1 MKTFTE
7 ELTVKLG
14 FARWGGISKS
24 RRKGRKRA
32 IKAEGQGYANAR
44 RSKMIWTSWD
54 TVRSSVW
61 LRPSI
66 TE

>member
-24 RRKGRKRA
+24 RRKGKKRA
-32 IKAEGQGYANAR
+32 FKAEGKGYAKAGR
-44 RSKMIWTSWD
+44 GKMIWTVWD
-54 TVRSSVW
+54 TVRS
-61 LRPSI
+61 
-66 TE
+66 

>member
-1 MKTFTE
+1 MNTFTE

-14 FARWGGISKS
+14 FARGGGISKS
-24 RRKGRKRA
+24 RRKGKKRA
-32 IKAEGQGYANAR
+32 FKAEGKGYAKAR
-44 RSKMIWTSWD
+44 RGKMIWTSWD

-66 TE
+66 PE